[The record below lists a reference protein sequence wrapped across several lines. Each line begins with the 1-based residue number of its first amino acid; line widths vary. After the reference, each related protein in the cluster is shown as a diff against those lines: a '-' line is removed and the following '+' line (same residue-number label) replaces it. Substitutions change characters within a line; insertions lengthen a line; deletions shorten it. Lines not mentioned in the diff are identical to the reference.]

1 MELHLWEVIHYCSNT
16 RRACKFRGESEREAL
31 HLAKKKDEIII
42 RSSAAEYLTY
52 VASVGDQQDSIE
64 MYYEDENIWLTQKM
78 MATLYDVGLPTI
90 NEHIKK
96 IYADSELEE
105 AATISPT
112 CMLQPLTMT
121 KMLPQREDST
131 LVPIDFNG

>member
-1 MELHLWEVIHYCSNT
+1 MNELELVINEV
-16 RRACKFRGESEREAL
+16 
-31 HLAKKKDEIII
+31 KKAVVGKD
-42 RSSAAEYLTY
+42 
-52 VASVGDQQDSIE
+52 
-64 MYYEDENIWLTQKM
+64 
-78 MATLYDVGLPTI
+78 
-90 NEHIKK
+90 EHIKK